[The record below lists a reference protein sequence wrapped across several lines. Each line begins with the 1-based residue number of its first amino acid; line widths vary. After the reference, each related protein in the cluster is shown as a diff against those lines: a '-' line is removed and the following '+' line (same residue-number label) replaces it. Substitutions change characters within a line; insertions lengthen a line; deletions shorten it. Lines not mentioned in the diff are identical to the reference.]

1 MQRDFHHGLLGRC
14 DTIRR
19 VPRHLL
25 WITAICALT
34 LFAGLGRSAITDSDE
49 AFYAESAREMR
60 ETGDW
65 LTPMY
70 NEEPRFEKPV
80 LMYWLIAA
88 SYLVDGPSE
97 LAARLPSALAGL
109 ALAWLSYAIGR
120 RWYDSTTG
128 VLAGAI
134 VATTYGCFAM
144 ARQALPDLLL
154 TVWVVLSTWALIR
167 ALSPGNGPGEPAVD
181 TASYQRRWLIIGA
194 TAAGMACLTKGP
206 VGAVLPAI
214 VAAPLAL
221 WEHRTQAGRW
231 RWPPVLSRPAVLA
244 AIGVFTLITAPW
256 FLAMAERHGSE
267 YLARFFVGENLLRF
281 TTTEFNESRP
291 TWFYLPI
298 LAGGFLPWTPFIAL
312 WIPSV
317 VRTLRT
323 RRAPTAASLRL
334 TVWALAPLIFY
345 TLSIGKQPRYILPML
360 PPIAILLA
368 STLRWHAEAPRT
380 RRRMGLFD
388 GCAIAVAALW
398 GLLAGLLFRARPL
411 LEASGF
417 PLPFLAPATL
427 LCAAAV
433 LLAVLARGTRRLVL
447 PTVTVGGAIT
457 LLALHYQV
465 LAPPRPAPV
474 QTMAAAIVDL
484 WEPGD
489 TLGAYRAFGK
499 NQIFYSGTP
508 RHDLVSL
515 EQTALFLDAPTRV
528 LCLIPSRDLAGIHER
543 VAAPIRVLAEVTY
556 VNMAGLRLRDLW
568 QPDPAMVQGGVQ
580 LVTNR

>member
-1 MQRDFHHGLLGRC
+1 M
-14 DTIRR
+14 
-19 VPRHLL
+19 PRHLL
-25 WITAICALT
+25 WITALCALT

-49 AFYAESAREMR
+49 AFYAESAREML

-80 LMYWLIAA
+80 LMYWLVAA
-88 SYLVDGPSE
+88 GYLVIGPSE

-144 ARQALPDLLL
+144 ARQALPDLPL
-154 TVWVVLSTWALIR
+154 TAWVVLSTWALIR
-167 ALSPGNGPGEPAVD
+167 ALSPADGPDEPPAD
-181 TASYQRRWLIIGA
+181 AACHQRRWLIIGA
-194 TAAGMACLTKGP
+194 AAASLACLTKGP
-206 VGAVLPAI
+206 VGALLPAI
-214 VAAPLAL
+214 VAVPLAL
-221 WEHRTQAGRW
+221 WEHRAQAGRW
-231 RWPPVLSRPAVLA
+231 RCPPVLCRPAGLA

-267 YLARFFVGENLLRF
+267 YLVRFFVGENLVRF

-291 TWFYLPI
+291 IWFYLPI
-298 LAGGFLPWTPFIAL
+298 LAGGFLPWTPFLAL
-312 WIPSV
+312 WVPSV
-317 VRTLRT
+317 VRMIRR
-323 RRAPTAASLRL
+323 RRAPTATNLRL
-334 TVWALAPLIFY
+334 TVWALAPLMFY

-368 STLRWHAEAPRT
+368 SIVRSHAEAPRT
-380 RRRMGLFD
+380 RPRMDLFD
-388 GCAIAVAALW
+388 ACAIAVAALW
-398 GLLAGLLFRARPL
+398 GLLAGLLVRALPL

-417 PLPFLAPATL
+417 PLPVLAPAAL
-427 LCAAAV
+427 LGAAGV
-433 LLAVLARGTRRLVL
+433 LLAVLARGARRLV
-447 PTVTVGGAIT
+447 PATVTLGGAIT
-457 LLALHYQV
+457 LLVLHYQV

-499 NQIFYSGTP
+499 NQMFYSGMP
-508 RHDLVSL
+508 RHDLASL
-515 EQTALFLDAPTRV
+515 EQTALFLDAPNRV
-528 LCLIPSRDLAGIHER
+528 LCLIPSRDLDDIRER
-543 VAAPIRVLAEVTY
+543 IAAPTRVLAEVTY
-556 VNMAGLRLRDLW
+556 VNMAGLRVRDLW
-568 QPDPAMVQGGVQ
+568 RPEPAMLQSRVQ